1 MSKFLI
7 VFALAATCAW
17 AAVQIEDV
25 SASKFQVEK
34 QAQRIADNV
43 EKSHESADSTVE
55 RWEHLDSAKR
65 GPPVNSFGET
75 TVCSGMAL
83 TEHFAAHDL
92 PLVRHGETGRLGEVL
107 CSPGQGHYL
116 CATADHVV
124 SVGGDGNLMTMR
136 DYCTTVPCSIKMDK
150 LVNFEHAD
158 ASHVVRC
165 GAVGLTQTVRMRH
178 SSD

>member
-1 MSKFLI
+1 MSKFLF

-17 AAVQIEDV
+17 AVVRFEEV
-25 SASKFQVEK
+25 PASKFQVDK
-34 QAQRIADNV
+34 QDQRMADNA
-43 EKSHESADSTVE
+43 EKLYESADTTVE
-55 RWEHLDSAKR
+55 RWEHLDSAER
-65 GPPVNSFGET
+65 GLRPNSFGET

-92 PLVRHGETGRLGEVL
+92 PLVRHGETGLLGEVL

-124 SVGGDGNLMTMR
+124 SVGGDRNLMTMR

-165 GAVGLTQTVRMRH
+165 GAVGLTQTVRVRR